1 MRRFW
6 NLAVLTVMV
15 WGASVGTASAV
26 GLLACQ
32 GAGCNK
38 TILVTPEPVSVYT
51 MHVVHVNGTGQ
62 PVVHNLHFYTLQ
74 QCERAAARVEM
85 QNRNTGGL
93 KTFATC
99 MAGTLKTEL

>member
-6 NLAVLTVMV
+6 SLAVLTVMV
-15 WGASVGTASAV
+15 WGASAGTASAV

-32 GAGCNK
+32 GPGCSK

-51 MHVVHVNGTGQ
+51 MHMVHVNGTGQ

-74 QCERAAARVEM
+74 QCERAAASAGIAFANQGE
-85 QNRNTGGL
+85 L